1 VRNLLY
7 LLFGLF
13 LLFAIGCSS
22 VTVNYDYDAEADF
35 SKYKNFAWM
44 APNVA
49 VGDARAAR
57 GDNTLFYKRLRGA
70 MDKQLAEK
78 GYTINADDPH
88 FVIVYHLG
96 VEERVDVTNWGY
108 SYGPYWGPW
117 GSNVDVYHYQEGTL
131 IVDFIDYETKQ
142 LIWRGTAQKALSS
155 RPDPDRAEAIIA
167 DIVER
172 MLRNFPPPQ

>member
-1 VRNLLY
+1 MRNLL
-7 LLFGLF
+7 LMLVCFSALI
-13 LLFAIGCSS
+13 AVGCSS
-22 VTVNYDYDAEADF
+22 VTINYDYDSEVDF

-57 GDNTLFYKRLRGA
+57 HENTLFYKRFRNA
-70 MDKQLAEK
+70 MDSQLGAK
-78 GYTINADDPH
+78 GYKVDADDPH

-96 VEERVDVTNWGY
+96 VEDRVDVTNWGY

-131 IVDFIDYETKQ
+131 IVDFIDYDTKQ

-155 RPDPDRAEAIIA
+155 RPDPDRAEAMIA

-172 MLRNFPPPQ
+172 LLRNFPPPK